1 MVKRAGFL
9 GIFMATAVA
18 TALMTTAF
26 STTAQAGHRHHWKK
40 HNHGWQDH
48 SWMSHRQY
56 KRHVRRHHRHA
67 HRHKRRY
74 VTRYVVKEVAYP
86 PQRQTRLFTD
96 QQVLGGLLGA
106 AIGAATGSQFGKGS
120 GRTVAIIG
128 GGLVGAL
135 IGGSLGKSM
144 DQTDQYQV
152 NQALEKSPTGNTI
165 VWKNP
170 QTGGAYKVTPTKTY
184 QVAEN
189 TYCREFTT
197 WGMIGGYEEKMYG
210 TACRQPDG
218 NWKTVK

>member
-1 MVKRAGFL
+1 MSKRAGIL
-9 GIFMATAVA
+9 GTVMATAIAA
-18 TALMTTAF
+18 TLALPAF
-26 STTAQAGHRHHWKK
+26 STSAEAGQRHHWKK
-40 HNHGWQDH
+40 HHHGWHDH
-48 SWMSHRQY
+48 SWMPR
-56 KRHVRRHHRHA
+56 KRLIRNLRRHHRHA

-74 VTRYVVKEVAYP
+74 ETRYVVKQVSYP
-86 PQRQTRLFTD
+86 PAQPSRQLTD
-96 QQVLGGLLGA
+96 NQVLGGLLGA
-106 AIGAATGSQFGKGS
+106 AIGAATGTQFGKGI

-128 GGLVGAL
+128 GGLIGAL

-152 NQALEKSPTGNTI
+152 NQALEKSPTGRTI
-165 VWKNP
+165 VWENP

-184 QVAEN
+184 QVAVN

-218 NWKTVK
+218 SWKTVK